1 VLLEQLL
8 EKMEKMSIQ
17 ELKESHA
24 SWRGKPSSVPFV
36 IRGDLKVRV
45 EGIQFVWV
53 GPKSTNP
60 TVIECLADIAGADAV
75 LHRVAFLGSPG
86 DGFHIRAGARCE
98 MTHCLVAGNWGRGVR
113 IGANNEPLGRVRIAE
128 WNRRLRVRIAR

>member
-36 IRGDLKVRV
+36 IRGDHKVRV

-86 DGFHIRAGARCE
+86 DGVHIRAGARCE